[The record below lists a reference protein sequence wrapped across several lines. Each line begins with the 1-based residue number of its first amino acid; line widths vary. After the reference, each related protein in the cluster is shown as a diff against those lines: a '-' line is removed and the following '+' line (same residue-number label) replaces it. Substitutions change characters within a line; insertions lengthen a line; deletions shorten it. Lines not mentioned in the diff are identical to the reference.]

1 MALDGRH
8 RWLARQVRTEQACRS
23 CAASKSIYVAG
34 QLRLLWFDAQLC
46 DVYGVANDTAE
57 KAIQ

>member
-1 MALDGRH
+1 MDCPPGKLAALALGADLLRV
-8 RWLARQVRTEQACRS
+8 LAGQVRP
-23 CAASKSIYVAG
+23 
-34 QLRLLWFDAQLC
+34 LWSGVQLC

>member
-1 MALDGRH
+1 MDSPPGIPSSQSYDAFRAILLRV
-8 RWLARQVRTEQACRS
+8 L
-23 CAASKSIYVAG
+23 AG
-34 QLRLLWFDAQLC
+34 QVRLLWVGVQLC